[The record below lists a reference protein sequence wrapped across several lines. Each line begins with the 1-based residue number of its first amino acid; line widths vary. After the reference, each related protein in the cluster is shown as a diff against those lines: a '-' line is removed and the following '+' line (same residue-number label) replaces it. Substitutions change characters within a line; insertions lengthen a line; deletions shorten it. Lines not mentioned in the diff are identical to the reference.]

1 VRRRDFLQ
9 SSLTLLAAGAP
20 AVARAAG
27 DRRRVVW
34 LRREAFNEEI
44 RVPFTLDGKTV
55 YEPGYRAICWLLRD
69 HAVPSSQ
76 GYVRFDVVAIEV
88 LWEVQ
93 RALGAQGVNAP
104 IVITSGYRCAQT
116 NANTE
121 GAARNSQH
129 LYAKA
134 VDMYVPGVSP
144 RELFDVC
151 WSRGLAGGIG
161 YYDSHVHL
169 DSATRRWWV
178 GTREG
183 PSSVPGR
190 EGATFA

>member
-20 AVARAAG
+20 ALAGAAS
-27 DRRRVVW
+27 DQRRVVW
-34 LRREAFNEEI
+34 LRREAFHEEI
-44 RVPFTLDGKTV
+44 RVPFTLDGRTV

-93 RALGAQGVNAP
+93 RMLGAQGVNAP

-178 GTREG
+178 G
-183 PSSVPGR
+183 S
-190 EGATFA
+190 